1 MIEKKLQTAAD
12 SLPENFSGFSAVE
25 NRIAEKAKRTRSL
38 RRRRLAIAMVLAVLL
53 VGCVAVTEP
62 DYHLY
67 NGNWWQFI
75 PGLFSDPADDLA
87 LHDDLTMK
95 AAKKLGITLP
105 DTLGGYPIIDY
116 GRWNLTN
123 QETKIQF
130 AWLSP
135 RYVIHS
141 SYYGVEKEEPSI
153 LPDGTESTFHWQEG
167 ASVQYGSTE
176 DEIWR
181 RQFGFDENNVYVATD
196 YILANHPVVEITSL
210 EYEGFTIYV
219 AQTGIIFRE
228 LPKRVVTWV
237 DYNNGVVFSI
247 DGYFEAPDTLI
258 GYAQEIIDLN
268 R

>member
-12 SLPENFSGFSAVE
+12 ALPENFSGFSAVE
-25 NRIAEKAKRTRSL
+25 KRIEEKATRHRSL
-38 RRRRLAIAMVLAVLL
+38 RRRRLVIAMVLVILL
-53 VGCVAVTEP
+53 VGCMSVTVPE
-62 DYHLY
+62 YHLY

-75 PGLFSDPADDLA
+75 PGLFSDPADDFA

-123 QETKIQF
+123 QKTKIQF

-135 RYVIHS
+135 RYVIHN
-141 SYYGVEKEEPSI
+141 SYYGVEKQEPYIS
-153 LPDGTESTFHWQEG
+153 PDGSEGTMHWNEG
-167 ASVQYGSTE
+167 ASLQYGSTE

-181 RQFGFDENNVYVATD
+181 RQFGFDERDVYVATD
-196 YILANHPVVEITSL
+196 YTLANHTVAEITFL

-219 AQTGIIFRE
+219 AQIELTFRE
-228 LPKRVVTWV
+228 LPKHVVTWV
-237 DYNNGVVFSI
+237 DRKNGVVFSL
-247 DGYFEAPDTLI
+247 DGYFESPDSLI
-258 GYAQEIIDLN
+258 EYARQIIDLN
-268 R
+268 K